1 MQVMTKKLY
10 IVAICLLMLAGGS
23 AAWAENGMNSPYTR
37 FGFGQLALP
46 EMGIHKAM
54 GGTGTGLRNY
64 NQINMMN
71 PASYSSVDTLTFI
84 FDMGMSLQNTNFVEG
99 SVRRNARNTTFDYL
113 AAQWRLFPGLGM
125 TLAYLPFS
133 NVGYSYSN
141 SAVVRQDDDG
151 IVTTSTSYTGEG
163 GLHQAFVG
171 LGWEPFRW
179 ISIGANGI
187 YTYGYLQHTVANSY
201 SESAGGS
208 ASGSTSSSISSRT
221 KIYSAD
227 VSSFSWNAGVQLSL
241 GTKQNRFV
249 LGATYSP
256 ALTMKGQPYVVDYV
270 VTSSV
275 ATSADTLSY
284 NPLSL
289 PETLGAGLSWKHG
302 DHLTLAA
309 DARLTRFSGSE
320 FFGEKGVDQW
330 RYALGMQYIPT
341 YNRHNLFR
349 CMHYRAGVHYATPYY
364 NVNGAAGPTEYGASV
379 GLAIPI
385 INRWNQRSTINISG
399 QYVRLQPAL
408 PGMIAE
414 NCLRLNLS
422 VSFIENWFTKWKVN

>member
-1 MQVMTKKLY
+1 
-10 IVAICLLMLAGGS
+10 
-23 AAWAENGMNSPYTR
+23 
-37 FGFGQLALP
+37 
-46 EMGIHKAM
+46 
-54 GGTGTGLRNY
+54 
-64 NQINMMN
+64 
-71 PASYSSVDTLTFI
+71 
-84 FDMGMSLQNTNFVEG
+84 
-99 SVRRNARNTTFDYL
+99 
-113 AAQWRLFPGLGM
+113 
-125 TLAYLPFS
+125 
-133 NVGYSYSN
+133 
-141 SAVVRQDDDG
+141 
-151 IVTTSTSYTGEG
+151 
-163 GLHQAFVG
+163 
-171 LGWEPFRW
+171 
-179 ISIGANGI
+179 
-187 YTYGYLQHTVANSY
+187 
-201 SESAGGS
+201 
-208 ASGSTSSSISSRT
+208 
-221 KIYSAD
+221 
-227 VSSFSWNAGVQLSL
+227 
-241 GTKQNRFV
+241 
-249 LGATYSP
+249 
-256 ALTMKGQPYVVDYV
+256 MKGQPYVVDYV

-320 FFGEKGVDQW
+320 FFGEQGVDQW